1 MALKSLIDG
10 IGDLTSKAI
19 KGVVDSQ
26 VIPNTAK
33 GIYNKAVK
41 PIGKALFDTT
51 LKTGANTLEATANVV
66 EGVRNNQDTIKKIGK
81 GIWNGLKKTGTEL
94 GYGVVHEGSTAL
106 QAGATVLEWIAD
118 DSHGIMKSVG
128 IDKSM
133 IGKLF
138 TGKAKT
144 AIFAA
149 GILGGTFTA
158 GKDYLTEGR
167 TGYNDGQLYRLTPTQ
182 TNPYQLSSQM
192 ASSQMG
198 HSYADNGGA
207 TGDLVFALNN
217 MRHG

>member
-1 MALKSLIDG
+1 MSFKSLIDG

-19 KGVVDSQ
+19 KGIVDSQ
-26 VIPNTAK
+26 IIPNTAK
-33 GIYNKAVK
+33 GIYNKGVK

-81 GIWNGLKKTGTEL
+81 AVWDGTKKAGAEL
-94 GYGVVHEGSTAL
+94 GYGAIHEGSSVL
-106 QAGATVLEWIAD
+106 QAGATVLEWMAD
-118 DSHGIMKSVG
+118 ESHGIMKAVG
-128 IDKSM
+128 ADKSLV
-133 IGKLF
+133 GRLF
-138 TGKAKT
+138 TGKAKA

-149 GILGGTFTA
+149 GIMGGSLKA

-182 TNPYQLSSQM
+182 TNPYQLSNQM